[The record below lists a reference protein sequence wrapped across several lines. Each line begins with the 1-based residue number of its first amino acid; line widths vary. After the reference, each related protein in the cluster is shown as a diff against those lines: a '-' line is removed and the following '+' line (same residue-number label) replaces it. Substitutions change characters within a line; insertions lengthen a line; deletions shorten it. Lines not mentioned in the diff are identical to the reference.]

1 MCAYKRIFAKKT
13 HISAQEPHCA
23 PWARVITC
31 LQVCLQVW
39 CFTVCLPECSKSVRS
54 ENSMSDLKIRCP
66 IWKFDEVM
74 RCKRAPYLRE
84 RASLCTLMRS
94 ETRLCSNSC
103 MSIETYDLEFQ
114 KTLVCRSLCACKE
127 THVSVLMLAC
137 TLSTARFLSKK
148 NAHVDEDCEHT
159 DNVWWGQIAINMGHF
174 SVYVRQ
180 RLHRVQA
187 RVMFPYTSVL
197 SLFTM
202 IHVCIYV
209 VHTWIYVSIYTLY
222 TWIRVSIYMNHVF
235 YTYNREYT
243 KHKLQPSCS
252 YIHAS
257 CLYLQYVVSLYMRTS
272 ASSPSAS

>member
-1 MCAYKRIFAKKT
+1 
-13 HISAQEPHCA
+13 
-23 PWARVITC
+23 
-31 LQVCLQVW
+31 
-39 CFTVCLPECSKSVRS
+39 
-54 ENSMSDLKIRCP
+54 
-66 IWKFDEVM
+66 M
-74 RCKRAPYLRE
+74 RCKRAPYLCE
-84 RASLCTLMRS
+84 RASFCTLMRS

-127 THVSVLMLAC
+127 THVSILTLAC

-148 NAHVDEDCEHT
+148 HAHVDGDCEHT
-159 DNVWWGQIAINMGHF
+159 DYVCWGQIAINMGHL

-180 RLHRVQA
+180 RSHRVQA
-187 RVMFPYTSVL
+187 RVMFPYTWVM

-202 IHVCIYV
+202 SHVCIYV
-209 VHTWIYVSIYTLY
+209 VHTWMYVSIYTLY

-257 CLYLQYVVSLYMRTS
+257 CLYVQYVVSLYMRTW
-272 ASSPSAS
+272 ASWPSAS